1 MNEYQTRAGRG
12 MVAFAAHVPGQ
23 IMELQLGAGRS
34 YLVHRHGFLCGTPGV
49 ELSIGFQR
57 SLGAGVFGGEG
68 MVLEKLAGNA
78 TAWVELGG
86 EIVSYELAPGE
97 SLNVHP
103 GHIGMFEG
111 TVSFDITLMRGIKNV
126 LFGGDGL
133 FIARLTGPGKI
144 WLQTLTMPN
153 LAHALMPYLDKQAG
167 DGMGAVGAGIGGAS
181 GGIAGAVTGGV
192 IGSVLGGLFGDKD

>member
-1 MNEYQTRAGRG
+1 
-12 MVAFAAHVPGQ
+12 
-23 IMELQLGAGRS
+23 
-34 YLVHRHGFLCGTPGV
+34 
-49 ELSIGFQR
+49 
-57 SLGAGVFGGEG
+57 
-68 MVLEKLAGNA
+68 
-78 TAWVELGG
+78 
-86 EIVSYELAPGE
+86 
-97 SLNVHP
+97 
-103 GHIGMFEG
+103 MFEG

-153 LAHALMPYLDKQAG
+153 LAHALMPYIDKQAG
-167 DGMGAVGAGIGGAS
+167 DNMGAVGAGIGGAT